1 MRLCQGKGENFVY
14 VLSLSLYLHF
24 ENSAIVKLFSVCM
37 NCIFWC
43 WHEKCDQLYW
53 KNSYTNHHD
62 GNKATELGFYV
73 NHTMILCLVQHNR
86 SLATTFWHIKI
97 LLLSCSAGYVSSDNV
112 SFLLLFPDFYV
123 WGLVNNG
130 SWDSVTFWKQG
141 KFPCWQCNFTVKTVQ
156 YHLILIKL
164 IP

>member
-14 VLSLSLYLHF
+14 VLSPSLYLHF
-24 ENSAIVKLFSVCM
+24 ENSGIVKLFSVCM
-37 NCIFWC
+37 NYIFWC
-43 WHEKCDQLYW
+43 WHEKCNQLYW

-123 WGLVNNG
+123 EGWWMLALEIQLPFGNKESFHADNV
-130 SWDSVTFWKQG
+130 
-141 KFPCWQCNFTVKTVQ
+141 
-156 YHLILIKL
+156 ILWSKL
-164 IP
+164 SSIT

>member
-14 VLSLSLYLHF
+14 VLSLSMYLHF

-37 NCIFWC
+37 NYIFWC

-62 GNKATELGFYV
+62 GNKATELGFYF
-73 NHTMILCLVQHNR
+73 NHTMILCLVQHNK
-86 SLATTFWHIKI
+86 SLATTFWHKNPVVVMFSWLCFQWQRVI
-97 LLLSCSAGYVSSDNV
+97 
-112 SFLLLFPDFYV
+112 FLFPDFYV
-123 WGLVNNG
+123 WGLVNAG

>member
-24 ENSAIVKLFSVCM
+24 ENSGFVKLFSVCTWIIFFDVDM
-37 NCIFWC
+37 KSATNCTERI
-43 WHEKCDQLYW
+43 
-53 KNSYTNHHD
+53 
-62 GNKATELGFYV
+62 ATQTIRMVTRPLNWVF
-73 NHTMILCLVQHNR
+73 MSIILILCLVQHNR

-141 KFPCWQCNFTVKTVQ
+141 KFPCWQCNLTVKTVQ